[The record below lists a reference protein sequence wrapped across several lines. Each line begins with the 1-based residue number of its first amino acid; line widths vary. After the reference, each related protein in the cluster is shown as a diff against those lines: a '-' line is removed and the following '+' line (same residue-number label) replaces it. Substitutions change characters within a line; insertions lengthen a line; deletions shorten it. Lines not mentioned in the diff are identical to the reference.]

1 MISYF
6 VHPWCTKPTFYKPPP
21 SKPATGP
28 QSEVQ
33 PRTRRRWH
41 LLRRRGWPPLL
52 LVPLMII
59 VIIIIMF
66 VLPSIVAMII
76 GVVLVFVIAIMLT
89 VVVLILL
96 LSLLC
101 LSSVL
106 PLPVFQSW
114 PQHGPR
120 APTTAGPLQEFTDCD
135 TSLGNH
141 LECAWRSR
149 IERAACMPAQHPRSL
164 DRRLRI
170 GQRVRKKQQ
179 HASEIARQTAF
190 SEKKTCSPKSLVNTE
205 QL

>member
-1 MISYF
+1 
-6 VHPWCTKPTFYKPPP
+6 
-21 SKPATGP
+21 
-28 QSEVQ
+28 
-33 PRTRRRWH
+33 
-41 LLRRRGWPPLL
+41 
-52 LVPLMII
+52 MII

-141 LECAWRSR
+141 ALTSNHSFPIAFVPVAYQGNSR
-149 IERAACMPAQHPRSL
+149 LLLVYIFLPGQKPRAA
-164 DRRLRI
+164 
-170 GQRVRKKQQ
+170 
-179 HASEIARQTAF
+179 TAF
-190 SEKKTCSPKSLVNTE
+190 KQGVCCV
-205 QL
+205 